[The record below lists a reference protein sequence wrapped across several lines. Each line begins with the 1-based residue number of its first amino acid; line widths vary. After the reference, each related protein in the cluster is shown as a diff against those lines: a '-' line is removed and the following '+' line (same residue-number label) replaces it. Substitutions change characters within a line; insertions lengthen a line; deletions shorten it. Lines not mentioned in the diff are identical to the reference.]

1 MKTKLIALLLLVV
14 LTLSLASCDFFETG
28 FLGKIFGKEPAT
40 TTVVTTADGGLTDPL
55 RTEPAKVTTAL
66 SPSGEISEWGPET
79 PVK

>member
-40 TTVVTTADGGLTDPL
+40 TTVVTTDGGLTDPL
-55 RTEPAKVTTAL
+55 RTEPAKVTTAA
-66 SPSGEISEWGPET
+66 SPSGEISEWGPEV